1 MSNWWLLPAVA
12 ITSIWLGAAV
22 GIVVAALM
30 ASAGRR
36 NSITCNGWFSENKLA
51 RVNDRITPCDLR

>member
-1 MSNWWLLPAVA
+1 MATAGRGDHLNL
-12 ITSIWLGAAV
+12 LGAAV